1 MSLISIGECP
11 VCRQGELI
19 VVKDPAREMLLVICD
34 DCESQW
40 DSPENAVKGGPPLM
54 DEAESLQDA
63 SYGDLENAGWSDLV
77 EHLQHEEQAK
87 RSIFQSG
94 DR

>member
-1 MSLISIGECP
+1 
-11 VCRQGELI
+11 
-19 VVKDPAREMLLVICD
+19 
-34 DCESQW
+34 
-40 DSPENAVKGGPPLM
+40 M